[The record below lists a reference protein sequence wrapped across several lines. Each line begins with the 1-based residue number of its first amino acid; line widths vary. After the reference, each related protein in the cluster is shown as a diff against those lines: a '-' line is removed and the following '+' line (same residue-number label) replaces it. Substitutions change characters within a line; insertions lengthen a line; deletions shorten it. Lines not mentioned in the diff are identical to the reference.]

1 MDNMKKPLQRFCN
14 WAEILTIPL
23 TIAGINVIVIDVQAT
38 CAELCGSK
46 SQSDA
51 ADNLLHACTN
61 IGEKLC
67 FLRKADMKLLGER
80 NG

>member
-1 MDNMKKPLQRFCN
+1 M
-14 WAEILTIPL
+14 
-23 TIAGINVIVIDVQAT
+23 

-51 ADNLLHACTN
+51 ADNLLHACNN

-67 FLRKADMKLLGER
+67 FLRKADMKLLLER